1 MGAVRA
7 FPPATDLHFGLQDLR
22 AWVVMEMTES
32 PPIGLILLIL
42 GTAES
47 YRDTKTKQAET
58 KTKQA
63 ETRRSRREEGGAP
76 ESGFGEDCWNLERG
90 SRKPWVVTVT

>member
-22 AWVVMEMTES
+22 AWVVMEMTERR
-32 PPIGLILLIL
+32 PIGLILLIL

-47 YRDTKTKQAET
+47 YRDTKTKQAEREGAGV
-58 KTKQA
+58 K
-63 ETRRSRREEGGAP
+63 REELQRAGLGRIVGIWREEA
-76 ESGFGEDCWNLERG
+76 ESRG
-90 SRKPWVVTVT
+90 WSL

>member
-1 MGAVRA
+1 M
-7 FPPATDLHFGLQDLR
+7 
-22 AWVVMEMTES
+22 VMEMTES

-47 YRDTKTKQAET
+47 YRYT

>member
-7 FPPATDLHFGLQDLR
+7 FPPATDLHFGLQDQR
-22 AWVVMEMTES
+22 AWVVMEMTERR
-32 PPIGLILLIL
+32 PIGLILLIL

-58 KTKQA
+58 EGAGVKREELQRA
-63 ETRRSRREEGGAP
+63 GLGRIVGIWREEAGSRRW
-76 ESGFGEDCWNLERG
+76 SL
-90 SRKPWVVTVT
+90 